1 MMNTQTITHIDTKTA
16 MAIALLAL
24 GLVLV
29 VSLPISMISNQAFA
43 DNEHQGGPGGQKNN
57 GQCKQIFNENVCKKK
72 HTGSG

>member
-1 MMNTQTITHIDTKTA
+1 MMMNTQTM

-43 DNEHQGGPGGQKNN
+43 GGPKDEKNF
-57 GQCKQIFNENVCKKK
+57 GQCKQDFPDKPCKNF
-72 HTGSG
+72 HTGG

>member
-43 DNEHQGGPGGQKNN
+43 GGPKDEKNF
-57 GQCKQIFNENVCKKK
+57 GQCKKDFPDKPCRNF
-72 HTGSG
+72 HTGG

>member
-1 MMNTQTITHIDTKTA
+1 MMNTQTKTA

-43 DNEHQGGPGGQKNN
+43 GGPKDEKNF
-57 GQCKQIFNENVCKKK
+57 GQCKKDFPDKPCKNF
-72 HTGSG
+72 HTG